1 MKPFI
6 QIALASGHVY
16 ELPTEVI
23 AQNRAAY
30 YHGHFKDSEFPT
42 MESALIDTREYFADD
57 DNISDWAQ
65 NNMNPS
71 DYMHAARLVR
81 YTPDK
86 DFVNA
91 EWTAHEMPAMV
102 GELDGEQILSHPVE
116 AVMATMAASKQLCN
130 ITVLNAADGQPFGAA
145 VMILG
150 GPNVV
155 NSFITALQFTSDQ
168 LVGLQGLG
176 EQLSQQT
183 H

>member
-1 MKPFI
+1 MKAFI
-6 QIALASGHVY
+6 QIALAAGHVY
-16 ELPTEVI
+16 ELATEVI
-23 AQNRAAY
+23 AQHRAQVMQKL
-30 YHGHFKDSEFPT
+30 HPDEFKTIDE
-42 MESALIDTREYFADD
+42 ALADTRELFDD
-57 DNISDWAQ
+57 DYSISDWAR

-91 EWTAHEMPAMV
+91 DWTAHELPAMV
-102 GELDGEQILSHPVE
+102 GELNGEQVLSSPVE

-130 ITVLNAADGQPFGAA
+130 ITVLNDAQGNPFGAA

-155 NSFITALQFTSDQ
+155 QSFITALQFTSDQ
-168 LVGLQGLG
+168 LVGLAGLG
-176 EQLSQQT
+176 HQAPQQT

>member
-6 QIALASGHVY
+6 QIALAAGHVY

-23 AQNRAAY
+23 AQHRAAY
-30 YHGHFKDSEFPT
+30 YHGRFKDSEFPT
-42 MESALIDTREYFADD
+42 LESALQDTRECFADSD
-57 DNISDWAQ
+57 EISDWAR

-71 DYMHAARLVR
+71 DYLHAARLVR

-91 EWTAHEMPAMV
+91 EWTAHELPAMV
-102 GELDGEQILSHPVE
+102 AELDGEQVLSSPVE

-130 ITVLNAADGQPFGAA
+130 ITVLNDAQGNPFGAA

-155 NSFITALQFTSDQ
+155 QSFVTALQFTSDQ
-168 LVGLQGLG
+168 LVGLAG
-176 EQLSQQT
+176 LSQQAPQQT

>member
-6 QIALASGHVY
+6 QIALAAGHVY

-23 AQNRAAY
+23 AQHRAQVMQKL
-30 YHGHFKDSEFPT
+30 HPDEFKTIDE
-42 MESALIDTREYFADD
+42 ALADTRELFGDD
-57 DNISDWAQ
+57 YSISDWAR
-65 NNMNPS
+65 NNMSPS
-71 DYMHAARLVR
+71 DYLHAARLVR

-91 EWTAHEMPAMV
+91 EWTAHELPAMV
-102 GELDGEQILSHPVE
+102 AELDGEQVLSSPVE

-130 ITVLNAADGQPFGAA
+130 ITVLNDAQGNPFGAA

-155 NSFITALQFTSDQ
+155 QSFVTALQFTSDQ
-168 LVGLQGLG
+168 LVGLAGLG
-176 EQLSQQT
+176 QQAPKQT